1 MTETHVD
8 KYSLDC
14 KVKRFS
20 LKVCIFND
28 QQILLELTN
37 KNGPEKYRTILSLEQ
52 LKDLSFAFYSAESIY
67 NALLIIK
74 NTVESGKIAVE
85 EKANES
91 KVELELNIYIDSVEY
106 PPFIINLLS
115 VQNNGNYENANIQE
129 SPPIFNYNGNK
140 ELEAKYGNI
149 DHDTTEVNSIIE
161 SKTNPD
167 AMELEY
173 IQPIVQY
180 HYPDGSTR
188 STPLTPKLKM
198 AGGTNPNMS
207 EEEINNIKEMI
218 IKDNKKRSLSP
229 VRESSTNPA
238 LAKEGYYQTRTMPHL
253 TSYKFGMKQFNDSD
267 SVLGEGEEVNAQN
280 VEINGNPE
288 TFLGDNEYNFE
299 TPLQTLEVNNLNAT
313 ANPYQTSS
321 YSPLIQNMPINNLGP
336 SASIPFVFMQPNI
349 RPSMVYSTAT
359 IPVLS
364 NSFITPTQIPLQSN
378 IIQPMGSMIQPMG
391 SIIQPMGN
399 TIQPIGSMIQP
410 LGSMIQPM
418 GSVIQPTNSI
428 IQPMGNIIQPA
439 NSIIQPMNNLIQ
451 QNQFLPQS
459 QVDLMGNEYFM
470 GSYSPGANPYF
481 PYSLTYPKKY
491 YFPKFKK

>member
-1 MTETHVD
+1 MTETYVD

-14 KVKRFS
+14 KVKSFS
-20 LKVCIFND
+20 LKVCLFNN

-37 KNGPEKYRTILSLEQ
+37 KNGPEKYRKILSLEQ

-67 NALLIIK
+67 NALQIIK

-85 EKANES
+85 EKLNES

-106 PPFIINLLS
+106 PPFIINLLA
-115 VQNNGNYENANIQE
+115 VQNNGIYQNANIQE
-129 SPPIFNYNGNK
+129 NPPIFNYHGNK

-188 STPLTPKLKM
+188 STPLAPKLKM
-198 AGGTNPNMS
+198 AGGSNPNMS

-229 VRESSTNPA
+229 VRESATNPA

-267 SVLGEGEEVNAQN
+267 SILGEGEEVNDQN
-280 VEINGNPE
+280 AEINGNPE
-288 TFLGDNEYNFE
+288 TFLGDNEYNLE
-299 TPLQTLEVNNLNAT
+299 NPIQTLEVNNLNAE

-349 RPSMVYSTAT
+349 RPSMAYSTAT

-364 NSFITPTQIPLQSN
+364 NSFITPNQIPLQSN
-378 IIQPMGSMIQPMG
+378 IIQPMSSMIQPMGSIIQPMGSMIQPMG
-391 SIIQPMGN
+391 SMIQPM
-399 TIQPIGSMIQP
+399 
-410 LGSMIQPM
+410 GSMIQPM
-418 GSVIQPTNSI
+418 GSMIQPI
-428 IQPMGNIIQPA
+428 G
-439 NSIIQPMNNLIQ
+439 SIIQPMNTLIQ
-451 QNQFLPQS
+451 QNPILPQS

-470 GSYSPGANPYF
+470 GSYSPGANPYY
-481 PYSLTYPKKY
+481 PYSLSYPKKY